1 MEYFQ
6 IDINEDK
13 WSIYLV
19 DDNDDVVIGAGSAA
33 ETDFKNKEMHFRRG
47 EITFL
52 NVKHEMTHA
61 YFGYLYLADTH
72 GIEINDF
79 EEIVC
84 AFVADRGQKILDS
97 ANIVYNT
104 LKGIRDASKN

>member
-1 MEYFQ
+1 MKYFH
-6 IDINEDK
+6 ININEDN
-13 WSIYLV
+13 WCIYLV
-19 DDNDDVVIGAGSAA
+19 DDNDGVVISEGSAA
-33 ETDFKNKEMHFRRG
+33 ETDFRNKEMHFRRG

-72 GIEINDF
+72 GIEIADI
-79 EEIVC
+79 EEIIC

-97 ANIVYNT
+97 SNVVYNM
-104 LKGIRDASKN
+104 LKEIRDASKD

>member
-13 WSIYLV
+13 WTIYLV
-19 DDNDDVVIGAGSAA
+19 EDHDDVVIAEGSAA
-33 ETDFKNKEMHFRRG
+33 ETHFRNKEIHFRRG

-72 GIEINDF
+72 GIGIEDM

-84 AFVADRGQKILDS
+84 AFVADRAQKILDAS
-97 ANIVYNT
+97 NAVYNT
-104 LKGIRDASKN
+104 LKGIRDASKD